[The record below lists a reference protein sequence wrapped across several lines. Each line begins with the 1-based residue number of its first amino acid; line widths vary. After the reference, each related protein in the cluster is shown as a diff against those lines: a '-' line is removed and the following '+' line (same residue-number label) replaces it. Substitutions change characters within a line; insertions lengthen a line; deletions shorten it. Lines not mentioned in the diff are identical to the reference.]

1 MKIYYNKN
9 NLIEEGGYKVENKPL
24 KCLFVASEVAPY
36 AKTGGL
42 ADVAGA
48 LPKQLK
54 ENGLDVRVV
63 MPYYHQIEN
72 KFFDHASHFLTSF
85 NVRLNWRNQGAGI
98 YYDDTIIPTYFIKN
112 DAYFYRDEFYGHHD
126 DYERFAFFSKAVLD
140 LLKHIDFQP
149 DIIHCNDWQ
158 TGPIPL
164 LLSEKYKYDPFYK
177 DIKTVFTIHNMKYQG
192 IFGKEQVLDVLE
204 LSEYYATSETLE
216 FHGGLSYMKAG
227 LLYCDQINTVSPTY
241 AEEIKT
247 WEYGCGLNQLLEK
260 KLYGKLCGILNGIDY
275 DKYNPQ
281 TDPHIYKHYDVEHLE
296 DRKVNKHA
304 FQEEYGLEV
313 KDCMM
318 IGIIS
323 RITDQ
328 KGFDLLKQTLEGS
341 WMMDKIMNMDVQF
354 VLLGTGD
361 EDYENM
367 FKHFS
372 YKYGKRAGIF
382 LTFNESLA
390 QKIYAASD
398 VFLMP
403 SAFEPCGLGQLMA
416 MRYGSV
422 PIVRQT
428 GGLKD
433 TVIHYNEETKEGTGF
448 EFVDYS
454 GYWLY
459 RKIQEAY
466 TLYMEK
472 LEDFKQVQLNAM
484 NTCFSWNH
492 SAKVYEEMYRKLIE
506 S

>member
-1 MKIYYNKN
+1 MKNEPI
-9 NLIEEGGYKVENKPL
+9 

-54 ENGLDVRVV
+54 ENGLDIRVV
-63 MPYYHQIEN
+63 MPYYGQIEN
-72 KFFDHASHFLTSF
+72 KFFEHDSHFLTSF
-85 NVRLNWRNQGAGI
+85 NVQLNWRKQGADI
-98 YYDDTIIPTYFIKN
+98 YYDDTFIPTYFIKN
-112 DAYFYRDEFYGHHD
+112 DAYFDREQFYGEYD
-126 DYERFAFFSKAVLD
+126 DCERFAFFSKTVLE
-140 LLKHIDFQP
+140 LLKHIDFKP

-164 LLSEKYKYDPFYK
+164 LLNEKYKQDSFYK
-177 DIKTVFTIHNMKYQG
+177 DIKSVFTIHNMKFQG

-204 LSEYYATSETLE
+204 LSEDYATSEALE

-227 LLYCDQINTVSPTY
+227 LLYCDQISTVSPTY

-247 WEYGCGLNQLLEK
+247 WEYGCGLNQLLEQ
-260 KLYGKLCGILNGIDY
+260 KLYNKLRGILNGIDY
-275 DKYNPQ
+275 NAYNPK
-281 TDPHIYKHYDVEHLE
+281 TDQFIYEQYDTLNLE
-296 DRKVNKHA
+296 KRKLNKKA
-304 FQEEYGLEV
+304 FQKEYGLEQ

-318 IGIIS
+318 IGIVS

-328 KGFDLLKQTLEGS
+328 KGFDLMKQTIEGI
-341 WMMDKIMNMDVQF
+341 WVMDKIMEMDVQF
-354 VLLGTGD
+354 VLLGTGEMEY
-361 EDYENM
+361 EDM
-367 FKHFS
+367 FKHFAS
-372 YKYGKRAGIF
+372 KYGNRTGIF
-382 LTFNESLA
+382 LSFNEALA

-416 MRYGSV
+416 MRYGSI

-433 TVIHYNEETKEGTGF
+433 TVLHYNEETKLGTGF
-448 EFVDYS
+448 EFLEYS

-459 RKIQEAY
+459 RKIHEAY
-466 TLYMEK
+466 NFYMNK
-472 LEDFKQVQLNAM
+472 PDDFRQIQLNGM
-484 NTCFSWNH
+484 LTSFSWNY
-492 SAKVYEEMYRKLIE
+492 SAKVYEKMYRCIR
-506 S
+506 

>member
-1 MKIYYNKN
+1 M
-9 NLIEEGGYKVENKPL
+9 ENKKL

-54 ENGLDVRVV
+54 ENGVDVRIV
-63 MPYYHQIEN
+63 MPYYKQIE
-72 KFFDHASHFLTSF
+72 KKIFDDNTHLVTGF
-85 NVRLNWRNQGAGI
+85 NVGLNWRNQRADI
-98 YYDDTIIPTYFIKN
+98 YYDDAIIPIYFVKSETYFG
-112 DAYFYRDEFYGHHD
+112 RDEFYGHHD
-126 DYERFAFFSKAVLD
+126 DYERFAFFSKAVLE
-140 LLKHIDFQP
+140 LIKEIDFKP

-164 LLSEKYKYDPFYK
+164 LLNAKYKYHPFYK
-177 DIKTVFTIHNMKYQG
+177 DIKTIFTIHNMKYQG
-192 IFGKEQVLDVLE
+192 VFAIEQVLDVLE
-204 LSEYYATSETLE
+204 LSGEYAASEELE

-260 KLYGKLCGILNGIDY
+260 RLYGKLCGILNGIDY

-281 TDPHIYKHYDVEHLE
+281 TDPYIYRNYDAEHL
-296 DRKVNKHA
+296 DQRKVNKRA
-304 FQEEYGLEV
+304 FQEEYGLEE

-318 IGIIS
+318 IGVIS

-328 KGFDLLKQTLEGS
+328 KGFDLLKQTLEDS
-341 WMMDKIMNMDVQF
+341 WMMDKIMDMNVQF

-361 EDYENM
+361 TDYENM
-367 FKHFS
+367 FKHFAC
-372 YKYGKRAGIF
+372 KYGSRAKIF
-382 LTFNESLA
+382 LTFDEAIA

-398 VFLMP
+398 IFLMP

-433 TVIHYNEETKEGTGF
+433 TVIHYNEKTKEGTGF

-459 RKIQEAY
+459 RKIKEAY
-466 TLYMEK
+466 TFYTEK
-472 LEDFKQVQLNAM
+472 PDDFKQIQLNAM
-484 NTCFSWNH
+484 NTCFSWNN
-492 SAKVYEEMYRKLIE
+492 SAKVYEEMYRKVIE
-506 S
+506 KQ